1 MRVTVAR
8 WEVTTG
14 SLYYCE
20 SQNLAIEMTERQTLR
35 PFSCAP
41 PCLQGGESLSVQRQQ
56 LEELYLAHSASMT
69 ILLEEEEEEDGVHS
83 DNLRLPQGP
92 ANFTLLWYA
101 SPFRFCAVVWTSCGN
116 NTVVH
121 SVLREVSL
129 IQQITNVTVVFRRF
143 SSGTREKVL
152 RWLFPK
158 AELCPLLDSAGT
170 IVQRCLVTHSTN
182 SQSKVR
188 SPRSPSLNQQTF
200 LWRLLL

>member
-1 MRVTVAR
+1 M
-8 WEVTTG
+8 TG
-14 SLYYCE
+14 
-20 SQNLAIEMTERQTLR
+20 RKTLR

-121 SVLREVSL
+121 SVPEKCHSSSRSL
-129 IQQITNVTVVFRRF
+129 TSCVVFRRF

-182 SQSKVR
+182 SQSKVK
-188 SPRSPSLNQQTF
+188 SPCSPSLNQQTF